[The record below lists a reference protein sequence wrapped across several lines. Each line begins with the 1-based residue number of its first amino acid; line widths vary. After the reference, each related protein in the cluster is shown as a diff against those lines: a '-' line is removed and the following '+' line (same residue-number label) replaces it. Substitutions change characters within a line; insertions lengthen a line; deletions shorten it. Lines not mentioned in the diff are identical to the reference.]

1 MKMRLVKAAELD
13 GYTPAD
19 IAKTAAKAQAPLIAV
34 IKALE
39 EMNAIAD
46 GDC

>member
-39 EMNAIAD
+39 EMNAIVD